1 MKIMIQK
8 QKRMKIKLNYVTV
21 LAALFIGINVS
32 AQKFTI
38 QSMKMELED
47 LAKPDGDR
55 DYESLMKWSE
65 ETKLNTKTSNS
76 PQMWYYRGLT
86 YLKVSTLNN
95 ELSKANPD
103 AIYLAHDAFQNALMT
118 DVKKRITEDSE
129 ANLLNVAIGLYN
141 KGYTAYQAEE
151 YQESY
156 RNFEMA
162 VPLMKYDIEGLLK
175 RNNLTIEVL
184 EQMMAFSAMNGGEH
198 EKAKKALQV
207 LVDKGTAEGS
217 IYANL
222 AKLQL
227 KGGDTTAALMTIM
240 TGKDINEADKTLIN
254 MELDIYL
261 KQGRSKELI
270 EKLNGAIADDPGNT
284 IYYFARAISYEGL
297 GENDKAAADYDKILE
312 IDSEYY
318 DASYNKG
325 VMYLNRVAVIVEEL
339 DGVYKPSIIEKSEAE
354 INIEYKK
361 AIVEFE
367 NVFNNNEDMPLADK
381 VVLAGTMKKIYARL
395 EQMEKY
401 AEMKSFIE
409 SN

>member
-1 MKIMIQK
+1 MIQK
-8 QKRMKIKLNYVTV
+8 QKKMKIKFNYIIV
-21 LAALFIGINVS
+21 LASLFIGINVS

-47 LAKPDGDR
+47 RTKTDGDR
-55 DYESLMKWSE
+55 DYESLIKWSE
-65 ETKLNTKTSNS
+65 ETKEHTKTSNN

-86 YLKVSTLNN
+86 YLKVSNLNN
-95 ELSKANPD
+95 ELSKAHPD
-103 AIYLAHDAFQNALMT
+103 AIYIAHDAFQNALET
-118 DVKKRITEDSE
+118 DAKKRVTEDSE

-141 KGYTAYQAEE
+141 KGYTAYQTEE

-162 VPLMKYDIEGLLK
+162 VPLMKYDTEGQLK
-175 RNNLTIEVL
+175 RNNLTAEVL
-184 EQMMAFSAMNGGEH
+184 EQMMAFSAMNGGED

-227 KGGDTTAALMTIM
+227 KGGDTTAALSTIM
-240 TGKDINEADKTLIN
+240 SGKDMNEADKTLIN

-270 EKLNGAIADDPGNT
+270 EILNGAIADDPGNT

-297 GENDKAAADYDKILE
+297 GENDKAVADYDKILE
-312 IDSEYY
+312 IDPEYF

-325 VMYLNRVAVIVEEL
+325 VIYLNRVAEIVEEL
-339 DGVYKPSIIEKSEAE
+339 NGVYKPSIIEKSEAE

-367 NVFNNNEDMPLADK
+367 NVFNNNDDMPQADK
-381 VVLAGTMKKIYARL
+381 VLLAGTMKKIYARL
-395 EQMEKY
+395 EKMEKY

>member
-1 MKIMIQK
+1 MKHK
-8 QKRMKIKLNYVTV
+8 QKRMKTKINYVIV
-21 LAALFIGINVS
+21 LSTLFIGINVS
-32 AQKFTI
+32 AQKFTVE
-38 QSMKMELED
+38 SMKMELED
-47 LAKPDGDR
+47 RSKPDSDK
-55 DYESLMKWSE
+55 DFESLMKWAE
-65 ETKLNTKTSNS
+65 ETKTNTKTSND
-76 PQMWYYRGLT
+76 PRMWYYRGLT

-95 ELSKANPD
+95 ELSKSNPD
-103 AIYLAHDAFQNALMT
+103 AIYIAHEAFQNAIKT
-118 DVKKRITEDSE
+118 DAKKRVTEESE

-141 KGYTAYQAEE
+141 KGYTAYQTEE
-151 YQESY
+151 YKESY

-162 VPLMKYDIEGLLK
+162 VPLMKYDTEGQLK
-175 RNNLTIEVL
+175 RNNLTVEVL
-184 EQMMAFSAMNGGEH
+184 EQMMAFSAMNGGED

-207 LVDKGTAEGS
+207 LVNKGTAEGS

-227 KGGDTTAALMTIM
+227 KGGDTTAALSTIM
-240 TGKDINEADKTLIN
+240 SGKDMNEADKTLIN

-270 EKLNGAIADDPGNT
+270 EKLNGAIADDPDNT

-312 IDSEYY
+312 IDPEYY

-325 VMYLNRVAVIVEEL
+325 VMYLNRVAEIVEEL

-367 NVFNNNEDMPLADK
+367 NVFNNNDDMKLTDK
-381 VVLAGTMKKIYARL
+381 VELAGTMKKIYARL

>member
-1 MKIMIQK
+1 MKRMKHK
-8 QKRMKIKLNYVTV
+8 QKRMKTKLNYVIV
-21 LAALFIGINVS
+21 LSSLFIGINVS
-32 AQKFTI
+32 AQKFTVE
-38 QSMKMELED
+38 SMKMELED
-47 LAKPDGDR
+47 RSKPDSDK
-55 DYESLMKWSE
+55 DFESLMKWAE
-65 ETKLNTKTSNS
+65 ETKTNTKTSND
-76 PQMWYYRGLT
+76 PRMWYYRGLT
-86 YLKVSTLNN
+86 YLKISTLNN
-95 ELSKANPD
+95 ELSKAHPD
-103 AIYLAHDAFQNALMT
+103 AIYIAHEAFQNAIKT
-118 DVKKRITEDSE
+118 DAKKRVTEESE

-141 KGYTAYQAEE
+141 KGYTAYQTEE
-151 YQESY
+151 YKESY

-162 VPLMKYDIEGLLK
+162 VPLMKYDTEGQLK
-175 RNNLTIEVL
+175 RNNLTAEVL
-184 EQMMAFSAMNGGEH
+184 EQMMAFSAMNGGED

-227 KGGDTTAALMTIM
+227 KGGDTTAALSTIM
-240 TGKDINEADKTLIN
+240 SGKDMNEADKTLIN

-297 GENDKAAADYDKILE
+297 ADYDKILE
-312 IDSEYY
+312 IDPEYY

-325 VMYLNRVAVIVEEL
+325 VMYLNRVAEIVEEL

-367 NVFNNNEDMPLADK
+367 NVFNNNDDMKLADK

-401 AEMKSFIE
+401 AEMKIFIE

>member
-1 MKIMIQK
+1 MIQK
-8 QKRMKIKLNYVTV
+8 QKKMKIKFNYIIV
-21 LAALFIGINVS
+21 LASLFIGINVS

-47 LAKPDGDR
+47 RTKTDGDR
-55 DYESLMKWSE
+55 DYESLIKWSE
-65 ETKLNTKTSNS
+65 ETKEHTKTSNN

-86 YLKVSTLNN
+86 YLKVSNLNN
-95 ELSKANPD
+95 ELSKAHPD
-103 AIYLAHDAFQNALMT
+103 AIYIAHDAFQNALET
-118 DVKKRITEDSE
+118 DAKKRVTEDSE

-141 KGYTAYQAEE
+141 KGYTAYQTEE

-162 VPLMKYDIEGLLK
+162 VPLMKYDTEGQLK
-175 RNNLTIEVL
+175 RNNLTAEVL
-184 EQMMAFSAMNGGEH
+184 EQMMAFSAMNGGED

-227 KGGDTTAALMTIM
+227 KGGDTTAALSTIM
-240 TGKDINEADKTLIN
+240 SGKDMNEADKTLIN

-297 GENDKAAADYDKILE
+297 GENDKAVADYDKILE
-312 IDSEYY
+312 INPEYF

-325 VMYLNRVAVIVEEL
+325 VIYLNRVAEIVEEL
-339 DGVYKPSIIEKSEAE
+339 NGVYKPSIIEKSEAE

-367 NVFNNNEDMPLADK
+367 NVFNNNDDMPQADK
-381 VVLAGTMKKIYARL
+381 VLLAGTMKKIYARL
-395 EQMEKY
+395 EKMEKY

>member
-1 MKIMIQK
+1 MKT
-8 QKRMKIKLNYVTV
+8 KINYVIV
-21 LAALFIGINVS
+21 LSTLFIGINVS
-32 AQKFTI
+32 AQKFTVE
-38 QSMKMELED
+38 SMKMELED
-47 LAKPDGDR
+47 RSKPDSDK
-55 DYESLMKWSE
+55 DFESLMKWAE
-65 ETKLNTKTSNS
+65 ETKTNTKTSND
-76 PQMWYYRGLT
+76 PRMWYYRGLT

-95 ELSKANPD
+95 ELSKSNPD
-103 AIYLAHDAFQNALMT
+103 AIYIAHEAFQNAIKT
-118 DVKKRITEDSE
+118 DAKKRVTEESE

-141 KGYTAYQAEE
+141 KGYTAYQTEE
-151 YQESY
+151 YKESY

-162 VPLMKYDIEGLLK
+162 VPLMKYDTEGQLK
-175 RNNLTIEVL
+175 RNNLTVEVL
-184 EQMMAFSAMNGGEH
+184 EQMMAFSAMNGGED

-207 LVDKGTAEGS
+207 LVNKGTAEGS

-227 KGGDTTAALMTIM
+227 KGGDTTAALSTIM
-240 TGKDINEADKTLIN
+240 SGKDMNEADKTLIN

-270 EKLNGAIADDPGNT
+270 EKLNGAIADDPDNT

-312 IDSEYY
+312 IDPEYY

-325 VMYLNRVAVIVEEL
+325 VMYLNRVAEIVEEL

-367 NVFNNNEDMPLADK
+367 NVFNNNDDMKLTDK
-381 VVLAGTMKKIYARL
+381 VELAGTMKKIYARL

>member
-1 MKIMIQK
+1 
-8 QKRMKIKLNYVTV
+8 MKIKFNYIIV
-21 LAALFIGINVS
+21 LASLFIGINVS

-47 LAKPDGDR
+47 RTKTDGDR
-55 DYESLMKWSE
+55 DYESLIKWSE
-65 ETKLNTKTSNS
+65 ETKEHTKTSNN

-86 YLKVSTLNN
+86 YLKVSNLNN
-95 ELSKANPD
+95 ELSKAHPD
-103 AIYLAHDAFQNALMT
+103 AIYIAHDAFQNALET
-118 DVKKRITEDSE
+118 DAKKRVTEDSE

-141 KGYTAYQAEE
+141 KGYTAYQTEE

-162 VPLMKYDIEGLLK
+162 VPLMKYDTEGQLK
-175 RNNLTIEVL
+175 RNNLTAEVL
-184 EQMMAFSAMNGGEH
+184 EQMMAFSAMNGGED

-227 KGGDTTAALMTIM
+227 KGGDTTAALSTIM
-240 TGKDINEADKTLIN
+240 SGKDMNEADKTLIN

-297 GENDKAAADYDKILE
+297 GENDKAVADYDKILE
-312 IDSEYY
+312 IDPEYF
-318 DASYNKG
+318 DASSNKG
-325 VMYLNRVAVIVEEL
+325 VIYLNRVAEIVEEL
-339 DGVYKPSIIEKSEAE
+339 NGVYKPSIIEKSEAE

-367 NVFNNNEDMPLADK
+367 NVFNNNDDMPQADK
-381 VVLAGTMKKIYARL
+381 VLLAGTMKKIYARL
-395 EQMEKY
+395 EKMEKY

>member
-1 MKIMIQK
+1 MKRMKHK
-8 QKRMKIKLNYVTV
+8 QKRMKTKINYVIV
-21 LAALFIGINVS
+21 LSTLFIGINVS
-32 AQKFTI
+32 AQKFTVE
-38 QSMKMELED
+38 SMKMELED
-47 LAKPDGDR
+47 RSKPDSDK
-55 DYESLMKWSE
+55 DFESLMKWAE
-65 ETKLNTKTSNS
+65 ETKTNTKTSND
-76 PQMWYYRGLT
+76 PRMWYYRGLT

-95 ELSKANPD
+95 ELSKSNPD
-103 AIYLAHDAFQNALMT
+103 AIYIAHEAFQNAIKT
-118 DVKKRITEDSE
+118 DAKKRVTEESE

-141 KGYTAYQAEE
+141 KGYTAYQTEE
-151 YQESY
+151 YKESY

-162 VPLMKYDIEGLLK
+162 VPLMKYDTEGQLK
-175 RNNLTIEVL
+175 RNNLTVEVL
-184 EQMMAFSAMNGGEH
+184 EQMMAFSAMNGGED

-207 LVDKGTAEGS
+207 LVNKGTAEGS

-227 KGGDTTAALMTIM
+227 KGGDTTAALSTIM
-240 TGKDINEADKTLIN
+240 SGKDMNEADKTLIN

-270 EKLNGAIADDPGNT
+270 EKLNGAIADDPDNT

-312 IDSEYY
+312 IDPEYY

-325 VMYLNRVAVIVEEL
+325 VMYLNRVAEIVEEL

-367 NVFNNNEDMPLADK
+367 NVFNNNDDMKLTDK
-381 VVLAGTMKKIYARL
+381 VELAGTMKKIYARL